1 MVLKSPAPSE
11 NPAIKLDWS
20 YIQVDPEILEFDSTQ
35 PRRPVADDVVQEMVH
50 TLDDLGMMHA
60 PLVNVD
66 GKSIITGEIRVLGA
80 RELGWKDLWVRRA
93 TREVTQD
100 ECLLLQVA
108 ENAQRRDLSEAEIV
122 TLLPRVREVLQR
134 SSLRPEFSDSSLSS
148 KRYGPPPTPGSTRDI
163 ARLMRRSQSWV
174 VDHLP
179 EGETISG
186 ALRPM
191 VTASR
196 ISRQAALDI
205 DTNCPREHREY
216 LVKHLEAAT
225 PAGFIETGAVRAVVE
240 GLNVIGDSAPLAKKV
255 IDCLTIRAET
265 KQTKADVQVVIAKTL
280 GLKAK
285 LKLHP
290 PSFDKVLESQMLNT
304 ARSLRKCNHEL
315 PTSDC
320 RAAAKAL
327 IVDLRKSMPSG
338 GESQDSARSRPA
350 PVPPVEREAEL
361 TDLEREVLYILRKVR
376 KIFSSEEVLAL
387 IKEEPP
393 CGLDMLLNNL
403 RYRGYLDGDIIAGWR
418 AR

>member
-1 MVLKSPAPSE
+1 MAPKSPALSE
-11 NPAIKLDWS
+11 NPATKLDWN
-20 YIQVDPEILEFDSTQ
+20 YIQVDPEILEFDPTQ
-35 PRRPVADDVVQEMVH
+35 PRRPVADDVVQEMTR

-60 PLVNVD
+60 PLVNAD

-80 RELGWKDLWVRRA
+80 RELGWKDLWVRCA

-108 ENAQRRDLSEAEIV
+108 ENAQRHDLSEAEV
-122 TLLPRVREVLQR
+122 VALLPRVREVLR
-134 SSLRPEFSDSSLSS
+134 RTGSYEFSDS
-148 KRYGPPPTPGSTRDI
+148 KVPPKIGRPSEPGSTHDI

-179 EGETISG
+179 EGERVSG

-205 DTNCPREHREY
+205 DTNCPSEHREY

-240 GLNVIGDSAPLAKKV
+240 GLNVIGDDQLLGKKV
-255 IDCLTIRAET
+255 TNCLTIRAET

-290 PSFDKVLESQMLNT
+290 LSFDKVLESQMLNT

-376 KIFSSEEVLAL
+376 KIFSSEEVLTL